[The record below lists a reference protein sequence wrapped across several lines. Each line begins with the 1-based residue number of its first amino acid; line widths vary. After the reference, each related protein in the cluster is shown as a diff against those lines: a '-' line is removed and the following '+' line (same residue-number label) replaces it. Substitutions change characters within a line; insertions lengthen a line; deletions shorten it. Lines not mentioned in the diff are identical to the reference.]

1 MRSTKKVVEFSYIRV
16 KKVLLRRDVITTSF
30 IVKFEAGQESVRIR
44 AISINKEL
52 KGSQNCTERAQVGT
66 VSISCE
72 ISLIYQGKGS
82 PFGHHTLYAPVSLG
96 TMVGVKLTC

>member
-1 MRSTKKVVEFSYIRV
+1 M
-16 KKVLLRRDVITTSF
+16 
-30 IVKFEAGQESVRIR
+30 G

-52 KGSQNCTERAQVGT
+52 QGSQNCTERAQVGT

-82 PFGHHTLYAPVSLG
+82 PFGHHTLCAPVSLG
-96 TMVGVKLTC
+96 IMVEGEVDVLILSTDSSTFFAMIRYHLRIA